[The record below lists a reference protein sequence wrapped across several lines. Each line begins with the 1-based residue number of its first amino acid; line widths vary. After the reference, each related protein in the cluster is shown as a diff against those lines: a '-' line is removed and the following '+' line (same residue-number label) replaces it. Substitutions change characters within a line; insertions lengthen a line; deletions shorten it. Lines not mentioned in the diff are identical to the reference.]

1 MPKDGTVK
9 RVPRTVCETHDSSH
23 YHNHIYGVLN
33 RKFIAQ
39 LTLRNPCETQGNNSL
54 LLVTILLPTRE
65 SSLSFFLFFSFFF
78 PPFSFPFPFFLSFF
92 SRPIPRIIIII
103 IITSRRTRRKRREIR
118 KFHGFQRH
126 AWNRWSIWYLTN
138 IRISKHH
145 HCYLSIP
152 PLLHFQERII
162 KRLESVDD
170 ISFRLIGAFRSK
182 AGQVISLIVPRSR
195 NGPRS
200 HWLNGISS
208 D

>member
-78 PPFSFPFPFFLSFF
+78 SPFSFPFPFFLSFF
-92 SRPIPRIIIII
+92 SRPFPRIIIIII
-103 IITSRRTRRKRREIR
+103 IITSRRTRRKEENKYGNSTDSNDTRGIDEA
-118 KFHGFQRH
+118 FD
-126 AWNRWSIWYLTN
+126 IWQIFEYRNIIIVIYLSFPS
-138 IRISKHH
+138 ISK
-145 HCYLSIP
+145 
-152 PLLHFQERII
+152 
-162 KRLESVDD
+162 K
-170 ISFRLIGAFRSK
+170 G
-182 AGQVISLIVPRSR
+182 
-195 NGPRS
+195 
-200 HWLNGISS
+200 
-208 D
+208 